1 MFVDAV
7 VQQNS
12 SHNSRNEGYYCRSC
26 NCNPHSRQAVSDS
39 MCTIWRGREI
49 LLGSKT
55 SLKYPTCKLY
65 ANKKK
70 RFMTITYFQYWNLK
84 AEQNGNTS
92 TNTKLKHWVYCNSWS
107 LTTQWSIKKSGLT
120 VFTSMNNN
128 DSICQALLGQIHN
141 FSLNSWSLLNL
152 PLSMLRYCSQI
163 CLFKTVVWN
172 KIQKIFTTMVSWI

>member
-39 MCTIWRGREI
+39 MCTIWRGREM
-49 LLGSKT
+49 LLGSELHSSFLLAT
-55 SLKYPTCKLY
+55 FMQT
-65 ANKKK
+65 KKK
-70 RFMTITYFQYWNLK
+70 DSWPLPTFSTEIWRQTRMVIQYP
-84 AEQNGNTS
+84 S
-92 TNTKLKHWVYCNSWS
+92 TNTKLKNWVYCNSLS
-107 LTTQWSIKKSGLT
+107 LTTQWSIKKSGLN

-141 FSLNSWSLLNL
+141 FSLNSCMKLGKSSN
-152 PLSMLRYCSQI
+152 I
-163 CLFKTVVWN
+163 NATVLQSNMPV
-172 KIQKIFTTMVSWI
+172 